1 MVGIYFS
8 LRFGMMTFKSP
19 KCLEV
24 SISDSSPLYHV
35 INNDVLHVQVY
46 GGLRWAQELRQ
57 RLEVPMGSFKHV
69 EHPCMQSL
77 DAKKMFTKYE
87 EMLKLLSE

>member
-1 MVGIYFS
+1 
-8 LRFGMMTFKSP
+8 MMTSKSP